1 MGGVSIEFAQKKLFL
16 CFLILVLTNRK
27 FDDIILIA
35 INSYLGC
42 DFIKNTIQKEAVTHA
57 LFALDHP
64 TADEV
69 FDCVHSEYPTVSKA
83 TVYRILNRMADDGEI
98 LHLSVPSGPD
108 RFDTTLSEHHHIKCT
123 VCGKVCDIS
132 LPELPEI
139 EKRITEESGF
149 AVSRRLIF
157 FEGICP
163 SCQNK
168 R

>member
-1 MGGVSIEFAQKKLFL
+1 M
-16 CFLILVLTNRK
+16 LTNK
-27 FDDIILIA
+27 NSNDIIPIT

-57 LFALDHP
+57 LFVLDHP

-83 TVYRILNRMADDGEI
+83 TVYRILNRMAENGDI
-98 LHLSVPSGPD
+98 LHLVVPSGPN

-132 LPELPEI
+132 LPELEKI
-139 EKRITEESGF
+139 EKRINKESGF
-149 AVSRRLIF
+149 AVSRRLVF
-157 FEGICP
+157 FEGVCP

-168 R
+168 H

>member
-1 MGGVSIEFAQKKLFL
+1 M
-16 CFLILVLTNRK
+16 LTNK
-27 FDDIILIA
+27 NFNGIILIT

-42 DFIKNTIQKEAVTHA
+42 GFIKNTIQKEAVTHA
-57 LFALDHP
+57 LFVLDHP

-83 TVYRILNRMADDGEI
+83 TVYRILNRMAEDGEI
-98 LHLSVPSGPD
+98 LHLVVPSGPN

-132 LPELPEI
+132 LPELVEI
-139 EKRITEESGF
+139 EKRINEESGF
-149 AVSRRLIF
+149 AVSRRLVF

-168 R
+168 H

>member
-1 MGGVSIEFAQKKLFL
+1 M
-16 CFLILVLTNRK
+16 LTNKK
-27 FDDIILIA
+27 FDAIILTA

-42 DFIKNTIQKEAVTHA
+42 DFIKNTIQKEAVTYA

-69 FDCVHSEYPTVSKA
+69 FYCLHSKYPSISKA
-83 TVYRILNRMADDGEI
+83 TVYRILNKMADGGEI
-98 LHLSVPSGPD
+98 LHLAVPSGPD

-123 VCGKVCDIS
+123 LCGKVCDIS

-139 EKRITEESGF
+139 EKHIAEESGF
-149 AVSRRLIF
+149 TVSRRLIF

-163 SCQNK
+163 DCIK
-168 R
+168 RSLSSVKSHTEVCNE

>member
-1 MGGVSIEFAQKKLFL
+1 MKFACRNNYFSIFSV
-16 CFLILVLTNRK
+16 LVLTNKK

-57 LFALDHP
+57 LFMLDHP

-83 TVYRILNRMADDGEI
+83 TVYRILNRMAEDGEI
-98 LHLSVPSGPD
+98 LHLAVPTGPD
-108 RFDTTLSEHHHIKCT
+108 RFDTTLSEHHHIKCSA
-123 VCGKVCDIS
+123 CGKVCDVS
-132 LPELPEI
+132 LPELSEI
-139 EKRITEESGF
+139 EKRINEESGF

-157 FEGICP
+157 FEGLCP
-163 SCQNK
+163 DCQSK
-168 R
+168 Q

>member
-1 MGGVSIEFAQKKLFL
+1 M
-16 CFLILVLTNRK
+16 LTNK
-27 FDDIILIA
+27 NFNDIIPIA

-42 DFIKNTIQKEAVTHA
+42 GFIKNTIQKEAVTHA
-57 LFALDHP
+57 LFVLDHP

-83 TVYRILNRMADDGEI
+83 TVYRILNRMAEDGEI
-98 LHLSVPSGPD
+98 LHLAVPSGPN

-132 LPELPEI
+132 LPELVEI
-139 EKRITEESGF
+139 EKRINKESGF
-149 AVSRRLIF
+149 AVSHRPIF

-163 SCQNK
+163 NCIEKSLSDEQNIEVYDG
-168 R
+168 